1 MEGGEKEEEGD
12 RQLLLGD
19 VEHLLHHLPL
29 GDVELLLC

>member
-19 VEHLLHHLPL
+19 VKHLLHLPL